1 MRFEG
6 KVAVITAAGAGI
18 GRATTD
24 ILVKEGAT
32 VVAVEI
38 DQARI
43 DNMASALTG
52 EAGAVDGR
60 CIDAMDEDGVTTSTG
75 EKVVSK
81 NKSEG
86 DDNSK
91 ISDDSSDAEDSSH
104 SAVAAQVNPS
114 NKPPKRR

>member
-43 DNMASALTG
+43 DNMVSAL
-52 EAGAVDGR
+52 
-60 CIDAMDEDGVTTSTG
+60 
-75 EKVVSK
+75 
-81 NKSEG
+81 
-86 DDNSK
+86 
-91 ISDDSSDAEDSSH
+91 
-104 SAVAAQVNPS
+104 
-114 NKPPKRR
+114 